1 MILQALTAYYE
12 AMLKKGIVAPP
23 GWDGAFKVSFW
34 LELNDSGEL
43 IDVIDQR
50 HDEQRGK
57 KTVLVPLPMSVPAH
71 VKRASGVA
79 ANFLC
84 DNSSYILGAD
94 EKGKPERA
102 VQCFEA
108 CAVLHHKLLD
118 GVDSPAARAVL
129 AFFDTWQPKLSAAHP
144 LLAERWKDITDNANL
159 VFCYDYADGRRTVTE
174 DPAIKDAWQQHYHN
188 TAPDAVMAQCLVTG
202 QTAPIAATHPA
213 IKGVPGAQSSGAA
226 LVSFNAPAFCSYG
239 HEQGG
244 NAPVSKYAAF
254 AYTTALNTLLAD
266 RDRCKIIGDTAVVC
280 WAENADN
287 AAADLGMDAIFGIP
301 EDRGVQES
309 DVTAALKALAAGK
322 SRDWLDELIL
332 PDQHVYF
339 LGLAPNA
346 ARLSVRFFLRDSIR
360 RFAEHIN
367 QHREALEIVRPAN
380 DPWEDLPV
388 WKLVRETVRQGKRPS
403 SSSVGDNSAANKD
416 TINQKE
422 RNPSPAPQLA
432 GDLMRAILTGSRYP
446 ATLLNGV
453 TLRIRAER
461 EITRGRAAI
470 IKAYYTRNRSKY
482 CPEEVLTVTLND
494 ESEYLPY
501 VLGRLFAVLEAVQG
515 AANPG
520 INTTIKDRY
529 FNSACATPAIVFPT
543 LIKLAQKHLQKLNA
557 GRSKHYNKQI
567 TALMGMIHEDF
578 PTRMTQPEQGAF
590 EIGYYHQTQK
600 PSNWNK
606 EENEN
611 V

>member
-1 MILQALTAYYE
+1 M
-12 AMLKKGIVAPP
+12 
-23 GWDGAFKVSFW
+23 
-34 LELNDSGEL
+34 
-43 IDVIDQR
+43 
-50 HDEQRGK
+50 
-57 KTVLVPLPMSVPAH
+57 
-71 VKRASGVA
+71 
-79 ANFLC
+79 
-84 DNSSYILGAD
+84 
-94 EKGKPERA
+94 
-102 VQCFEA
+102 QCFEA
-108 CAVLHHKLLD
+108 CAALHHTLLD

-129 AFFDTWQPKLSAAHP
+129 AFFDTWQPELSAAHP
-144 LLAERWKDITDNANL
+144 LLAEHWKDITDNANL

-174 DPAIKDAWQQHYHN
+174 DPAIKDAWQRHYHN
-188 TAPDAVMAQCLVTG
+188 TDPGAVMAQCLVTG
-202 QTAPIAATHPA
+202 QTAPIAATHPS
-213 IKGVPGAQSSGAA
+213 IRGVAGAQSSGAA

-244 NAPVSKYAAF
+244 NAPVSEYAAF

-266 RDRCKIIGDTAVVC
+266 RDRRKIIGDTAVVC

-287 AAADLGMDAIFGIP
+287 AAADLGMDAIFGLP

-322 SRDWLDELIL
+322 SCDWLDGLIL

-388 WKLVRETVRQGKRPS
+388 WKLVRETV
-403 SSSVGDNSAANKD
+403 
-416 TINQKE
+416 NQKE

-501 VLGRLFAVLEAVQG
+501 VLGRLFAVLEAVQD

-529 FNSACATPAIVFPT
+529 FNSACATPAVIFPT
-543 LIKLAQKHLQKLNA
+543 LIKLAQKHLQKLDT
-557 GRSKHYNKQI
+557 GKSIHYNRQL
-567 TALMGMIHEDF
+567 TALMGMIHEGF
-578 PTRMTQPEQGAF
+578 PARMTLPEQGAF
-590 EIGYYHQTQK
+590 QLGYYHQTQK
-600 PSNWNK
+600 RYEKKNK
-606 EENEN
+606 GEN
-611 V
+611 